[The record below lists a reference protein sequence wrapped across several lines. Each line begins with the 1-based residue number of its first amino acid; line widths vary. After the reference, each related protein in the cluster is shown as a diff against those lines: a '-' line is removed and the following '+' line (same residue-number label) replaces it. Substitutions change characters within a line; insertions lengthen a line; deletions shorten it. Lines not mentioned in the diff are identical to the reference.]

1 MSLLPLIVTLVS
13 TWLNIPVPKE
23 SKYNFSDF
31 SLDADWTAEI
41 GEAAD
46 RGPEP
51 EAVVD
56 VLETWIKKYP
66 GDILLEKWV
75 YDTLEAARGLI
86 LAAGN
91 TLPVLDVEVDS
102 TKHKPVNVNNHQPEK
117 RKKRHQKRLLR
128 DQQPEKPTVVPLP
141 ARPPMKRDIAMND
154 SDDETSE
161 GRGLMMVMTFPF
173 SDQPV
178 QLEPTAPVSHGPPF
192 ELTAGAVTSSTTPMD
207 DEREIWESAE

>member
-1 MSLLPLIVTLVS
+1 MEPNLKDRLAELRQYLKALPS
-13 TWLNIPVPKE
+13 NIPVPKE

-41 GEAAD
+41 GEAAAVNRELEVRFGSRAGD
-46 RGPEP
+46 LKIVERGPET

-56 VLETWIKKYP
+56 VLETWIEKYP

-91 TLPVLDVEVDS
+91 TLPVFDVEVDS

-117 RKKRHQKRLLR
+117 RKKVQKLDTHVLSTFDDDRYL
-128 DQQPEKPTVVPLP
+128 DADEDED
-141 ARPPMKRDIAMND
+141 ARK
-154 SDDETSE
+154 
-161 GRGLMMVMTFPF
+161 G
-173 SDQPV
+173 
-178 QLEPTAPVSHGPPF
+178 
-192 ELTAGAVTSSTTPMD
+192 GAK
-207 DEREIWESAE
+207 